1 MHTLIPFLSL
11 SPRIIGKKVNIVPIS
26 SFRLCD
32 NTNKKKKKRKR
43 TKERKK
49 GRKEAAWFSA
59 TKLSAIPLKEKVTIF
74 LLEFRLSILF
84 GGQSSANA
92 LHSIRGEK
100 EEEKSITF
108 LWFNY
113 PVVNGVAFSKRIR
126 PIVSRKK
133 KRRKKNIALKF
144 INRSKRCCE
153 MKNRCGMLLAFKRVY
168 Y

>member
-32 NTNKKKKKRKR
+32 NTNKKKEKEKKN
-43 TKERKK
+43 ERKK

-59 TKLSAIPLKEKVTIF
+59 TKLSAISLKEKVTIF

-113 PVVNGVAFSKRIR
+113 PVVNGVAVSKRIR
-126 PIVSRKK
+126 LIVSRKK
-133 KRRKKNIALKF
+133 KKEEKKISRWN
-144 INRSKRCCE
+144 S
-153 MKNRCGMLLAFKRVY
+153 
-168 Y
+168 

>member
-32 NTNKKKKKRKR
+32 NTNKKKEKEKKN
-43 TKERKK
+43 ERKK

-113 PVVNGVAFSKRIR
+113 PVVNGVAVSKRIR
-126 PIVSRKK
+126 LIVSRKK
-133 KRRKKNIALKF
+133 KKEEKKISRWN
-144 INRSKRCCE
+144 S
-153 MKNRCGMLLAFKRVY
+153 
-168 Y
+168 